1 MSDSKIVAI
10 HQPNFFPWLGYF
22 NKIARADVFLVM
34 DNAQFPRTSRGTWL
48 NRVRLSVAGQPAW
61 VTMPV
66 DRSHHGLRRINEMQ
80 IDNTA
85 PWRDKLLKTIEA
97 NYRRAPFYDEVF
109 SFLTPLISNPSDS
122 LTEYNLSAIIAFS
135 RAFRIETSKLI
146 LGSTLNVEGN
156 ATDLLIA
163 MVKAVDGTAYLC
175 GGGATGYQED
185 EKFAAAGIELIYQNF
200 EHPVYEQSGITGGR
214 EFVPGLS
221 IIDALMNC
229 GFEKTRSL
237 IQGRGEAV

>member
-1 MSDSKIVAI
+1 MSDTKVVAI

-22 NKIARADVFLVM
+22 NKIVLADQFIIM
-34 DNAQFPRTSRGTWL
+34 DSAQFSKKGGTWV
-48 NRVRLSVAGQPAW
+48 NRVRLAINGQPAW

-66 DRSHHGLRRINEMQ
+66 VRAYHGLRSIREMRI
-80 IDNTA
+80 DDTT
-85 PWRDKLLKTIEA
+85 PWRPKLLKTIEA
-97 NYRRAPFYDEVF
+97 NYRRAPFYDEAF
-109 SFLTPLISNPSDS
+109 SFLAPLISNPSDS
-122 LTEYNLSAIIAFS
+122 LTEYNLSAIIAFA

-146 LGSTLNVEGN
+146 IGSTLNAEGS

-200 EHPVYEQSGITGGR
+200 EHPIYEQSRMRDGQ

-229 GFEKTRSL
+229 GFEKTRLL
-237 IQGRGEAV
+237 IQRQGEAI